1 MSRYSK
7 RKTTYTNKMSVKS
20 FVVAFAVI
28 ALFLISAIYF
38 VSSIFS
44 EPKTQATV
52 EEVWKA
58 IETEGFEPKDITQD
72 YYNGDSD
79 AFMYLIK
86 CIAFDKNDIHFEFFE
101 FNNEDSA
108 KDLYGQAHY
117 KITTTH
123 NSWQRIETDN
133 RMANYR
139 IYTLDANGQYGV
151 AIFVGNTAVY
161 AHSQSQS
168 KNKIDKILDSIDYL
182 RPGNNKEKTE

>member
-1 MSRYSK
+1 MSKHSK
-7 RKTTYTNKMSVKS
+7 QKYGYTNKMSTKS
-20 FVVAFAVI
+20 IVVAFVVI
-28 ALFLISAIYF
+28 ALLLISAIYF
-38 VSSIFS
+38 VSSIFA
-44 EPKTQATV
+44 EPKTPATV
-52 EEVWKA
+52 DEVWTA
-58 IETEGFEPKDITQD
+58 IEAQGYKPKDITQT
-72 YYNGDSD
+72 YYDNDSD

-86 CIAFDKNDIHFEFFE
+86 CISFDKEDIHFEFFE

-123 NSWQRIETDN
+123 NSWQKIETDN

-161 AHSQSQS
+161 AHSNSQN
-168 KNKIDKILDSIDYL
+168 KNEIDKILEAIDYL
-182 RPGNNKEKTE
+182 KPGNNKETTE

>member
-1 MSRYSK
+1 MSDYKSKTSNYSK
-7 RKTTYTNKMSVKS
+7 TSIKKIIVTL
-20 FVVAFAVI
+20 VVI
-28 ALFLISAIYF
+28 TLFLLSAIYF
-38 VSSIFS
+38 ISAIFAES
-44 EPKTQATV
+44 KIQATV
-52 EEVWKA
+52 DEVWKA

-72 YYNGDSD
+72 YYNSDSD
-79 AFMYLIK
+79 AFMYLNK

-161 AHSQSQS
+161 ARSQSEN

-182 RPGNNKEKTE
+182 RSGNNKETTE